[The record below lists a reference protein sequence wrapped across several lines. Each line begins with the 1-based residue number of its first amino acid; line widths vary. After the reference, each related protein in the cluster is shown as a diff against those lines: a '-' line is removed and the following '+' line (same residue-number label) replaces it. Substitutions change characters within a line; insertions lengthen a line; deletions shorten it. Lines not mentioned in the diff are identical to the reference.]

1 MAPWLL
7 FIHAIPC
14 PTRPVWRLQ
23 LVTAVTSMETMA
35 VTSIETM
42 ATKTMAMTSM
52 ETMAGREVRAAVF
65 QAWYGCPGQL
75 LGTQL
80 KWIQEKEKDLRHRN
94 PSFFVAFCSS
104 SSRCFLLKIL
114 KHV

>member
-1 MAPWLL
+1 M
-7 FIHAIPC
+7 
-14 PTRPVWRLQ
+14 
-23 LVTAVTSMETMA
+23 TAVTSMETMA
-35 VTSIETM
+35 VTSIETMAAKTMAMTSIETM

-65 QAWYGCPGQL
+65 QAWHGCPGQL

-80 KWIQEKEKDLRHRN
+80 KWIQEKEKDLRNRN

-104 SSRCFLLKIL
+104 SSRFFLLKIL